1 MWANNSATTAST
13 MNYIYPAG
21 AHSGAAHRAW
31 NCQQTSQTL
40 PFSLPIPVHPPRP
53 QVITSTAIPLQPGIS
68 LPAVATSLP
77 AVVSLKRP
85 RSSLDTADRTQRSRE
100 RNKIHARRTRLRKK
114 IHLQNLRDKV
124 EELDEERKGLRRALD
139 DLKTANIMLAMC
151 ASPHGCN
158 TQLIDTEVLND
169 DGDSGML
176 DRAISTTTQG
186 DSNSIE
192 FDNEDANLSD
202 DSSSRYSEETIRDDL
217 SAMDE
222 GVYSSRTA
230 PQQQVK
236 ITEMSSEAETNLE
249 AELCRS
255 LLKKTK
261 DFCTPTELE
270 FVRREKNRLHAKRM
284 REKKK
289 KDLKETEAMIS
300 GLTEEIRQLRSSI
313 QKLGTFSLILPTKP
327 PPTEVTGSSIA
338 EAQLLMGVMDETSTQ
353 RDSNSEGESYSSLE
367 PGSSSSNGNGSS
379 RSGDDSNSV
388 DDDNN
393 AARTNQGAK
402 AI

>member
-1 MWANNSATTAST
+1 
-13 MNYIYPAG
+13 
-21 AHSGAAHRAW
+21 
-31 NCQQTSQTL
+31 
-40 PFSLPIPVHPPRP
+40 
-53 QVITSTAIPLQPGIS
+53 
-68 LPAVATSLP
+68 
-77 AVVSLKRP
+77 
-85 RSSLDTADRTQRSRE
+85 
-100 RNKIHARRTRLRKK
+100 
-114 IHLQNLRDKV
+114 
-124 EELDEERKGLRRALD
+124 
-139 DLKTANIMLAMC
+139 MLAMC

-158 TQLIDTEVLND
+158 TQLIDTEVLN

-230 PQQQVK
+230 TQQQVK

-261 DFCTPTELE
+261 DICTPTELE

-289 KDLKETEAMIS
+289 KDLKETESMIS

-393 AARTNQGAK
+393 AARRTNQGAK